1 MLLLLLSWL
10 KEASSLPSQ
19 QYYEGNDLCFG
30 FMNTLYLD
38 QTVLLPSPEAN
49 SLAASFLQLWV
60 KFLIIIFPGLVE
72 EKEVGRGMEG
82 RKIFFQSNW
91 TTCLQSSLTSG

>member
-1 MLLLLLSWL
+1 MLLLLLSCL

-49 SLAASFLQLWV
+49 SLTASFLQLWV

-82 RKIFFQSNW
+82 RKIFSRVIGPPAYNH
-91 TTCLQSSLTSG
+91 L